1 MILQLNYLVF
11 MKNHLF
17 QHQNNIGTVLIVESQ
32 KKNNKMIKIGY
43 LVKANYRPKSLMGL
57 FTSYPINIF

>member
-1 MILQLNYLVF
+1 
-11 MKNHLF
+11 MKSIR
-17 QHQNNIGTVLIVESQ
+17 QHQNNIGIVLIVESQ

-43 LVKANYRPKSLMGL
+43 LVKENYRPKSLMGL